1 MQQSGGKWGEEC
13 DVVIGLLA
21 EFPELE
27 IVQKWGADVYTFNG
41 KNVVSFG
48 GFKHFFSVWFYNG
61 VFIDDKF
68 GVLVN
73 ASEGKT
79 KSLRQWRFTSGSEM
93 DREKIREYIQQA
105 IQIEKQ
111 GLKVE
116 LTKFIPETLP
126 VELENTLANDQKL
139 KKAFELLT
147 PGKQKE
153 YALFIKEAK
162 QEATK
167 FKRLEK
173 IIPMIL
179 EGKGLNDKYKK

>member
-1 MQQSGGKWGEEC
+1 MQQSGGKWDEEC
-13 DVVIGLLA
+13 DVVIRLLA

-79 KSLRQWRFTSGSEM
+79 KSLRQWRFTGVNEM
-93 DREKIREYIQQA
+93 NAAMIRAYVEEA
-105 IQIEKQ
+105 ILIEKK
-111 GLKVE
+111 GMKKAP
-116 LTKFIPETLP
+116 TKFEPEPFPEILQKK
-126 VELENTLANDQKL
+126 LETESNLQE
-139 KKAFELLT
+139 AFYKLT
-147 PGKQKE
+147 PGRQKE
-153 YALFIKEAK
+153 YALYIKEAK
-162 QEATK
+162 QVNTQVA
-167 FKRLEK
+167 RLEK
-173 IIPMIL
+173 IVPLIL
-179 EGKGLNDKYKK
+179 GGKGLNDKYKK